1 MLLVGGQAEA
11 GEPLR
16 QLSRVVERISRFSGV
31 ALHVAPSGRPEQER
45 VTNMGAV
52 NVEVKST
59 DGTTVMVK
67 DPDWPAVRVRVL
79 AAEAGEKLET
89 PTVNSHCVVTVTV
102 TGDEVEA
109 AKPVIPV
116 KFAVRLWLPAAKAT
130 EGLAVPEELRA
141 TVASRTG
148 LPLN

>member
-1 MLLVGGQAEA
+1 MELVGGQMDAA
-11 GEPLR
+11 EPLR
-16 QLSRVVERISRFSGV
+16 QLLRVVERISRFSGV

-79 AAEAGEKLET
+79 AVEAGEKLDI
-89 PTVNSHCVVTVTV
+89 PTVNSHSVMTVGVTA
-102 TGDEVEA
+102 DEVE
-109 AKPVIPV
+109 VM
-116 KFAVRLWLPAAKAT
+116 
-130 EGLAVPEELRA
+130 
-141 TVASRTG
+141 
-148 LPLN
+148 